1 MPVGIYWR
9 NLVDNRHLL
18 PNEFDLL
25 LDGDVGFGLTP
36 LRAHLRSCAG
46 CRAEFAERRELVT
59 LLEEL
64 PHLSPAPFLADRVMS
79 RVHVFEPWYITLGD
93 TVRSL
98 VPTSRPA
105 RVLAGVAGVMATLM
119 LSMIG
124 IILVTSRDAAIFG
137 LELALDRGRSA
148 LLGLMSGAVRTIFGD
163 GALGAMASA
172 GPEGVLLALAVV
184 VVSLVMAIALLRS
197 ATVVSRRQRL

>member
-1 MPVGIYWR
+1 
-9 NLVDNRHLL
+9 VDNRHLL

-36 LRAHLRSCAG
+36 LKAHLRVCAE
-46 CRAEFAERRELVT
+46 CRAEFADRRQLVQF
-59 LLEEL
+59 LEEL
-64 PHLSPAPFLADRVMS
+64 PHLAPAPMFADRVMS

-93 TVRSL
+93 TIRSL

-105 RVLAGVAGVMATLM
+105 RVLAGLAGVMTALVVSVIGM
-119 LSMIG
+119 L
-124 IILVTSRDAAIFG
+124 LVTRRDAAIFG

-148 LLGLMSGAVRTIFGD
+148 LLGLMSGAVRTVFGD

-172 GPEGVLLALAVV
+172 GPEGVLLGLAVV
-184 VVSLVMAIALLRS
+184 LVSLVTAIALLRS